1 MDAGIPDGRVPT
13 RSHGSRGWDP
23 APAVVP
29 ATRPTFRSGLCCGA
43 IRRSSGCPPSRLLG
57 LPYRWGGTDSLDA
70 NRLFVGVTLSF
81 YRTTMVAAPLVL
93 LRLRCLA
100 GAPALVLTCGLVL
113 TGSS

>member
-1 MDAGIPDGRVPT
+1 MDAGILDGRVPT
-13 RSHGSRGWDP
+13 RSHGSRAG
-23 APAVVP
+23 
-29 ATRPTFRSGLCCGA
+29 TRPPRSSPVTRPAFRSGLCCGA

-57 LPYRWGGTDSLDA
+57 LPYRWGDTDSLDA

-93 LRLRCLA
+93 LRFRCLA